1 MHDPLG
7 IKHVQVHVYR
17 LRINTV
23 KNFIISC
30 HIQTA
35 SHSQISSAT
44 QLTLCNEFYL
54 NFMLLQE
61 KKGSGFFNT
70 VTIQRLLQEQL

>member
-7 IKHVQVHVYR
+7 IKHTSVQVHVYR

-44 QLTLCNEFYL
+44 QPTLGNEFYL

-61 KKGSGFFNT
+61 KKRVRVICLNAFLT
-70 VTIQRLLQEQL
+70 Q